1 MKQTTKIISLVSTFV
16 ISGLI
21 AFFNF
26 CFANKVGN
34 FLQFLHNLSLSE
46 RGEYYEYSK
55 MHIAIYILTSFL
67 ILVAV
72 LSLLFNNFYNIK
84 AKKLLQTSFLYIN
97 ILLTVTSIILLLIVY
112 LKNYEIL
119 DILQTQTFGNDT
131 ANAEFLL
138 FSDNFI
144 LLTFQSLS
152 NIALSILSLQ
162 NTEPIDSEP
171 NNPIEKEEE
180 TEKSLIKQEIAQ
192 MKEKLELK
200 ELKDEYMKLYLQVHD
215 DDKK

>member
-1 MKQTTKIISLVSTFV
+1 MKQTTKTISLVSTFA

-119 DILQTQTFGNDT
+119 DILQTQTFENDT
-131 ANAEFLL
+131 ANAEFL
-138 FSDNFI
+138 FFTDNFI

-152 NIALSILSLQ
+152 NIALSILSLK
-162 NTEPIDSEP
+162 NTEPIDSEQ
-171 NNPIEKEEE
+171 NNPIEEE

-192 MKEKLELK
+192 MKEQLELK